1 MTCLLVVTVSLL
13 LLQTPARAQPRY
25 NLENPTQ
32 EAARGYQTKS
42 GIGLLSGWACE
53 ATTVSV
59 RFNDDPPLVVP
70 YGSSRS
76 DTADRCG
83 DTDNGFGLVVNWN
96 ELGDGWHT
104 ATLLIDGTAV
114 QEVWFAVQTLGA
126 PFRRDLGS
134 HPRGVLLSDDSMA
147 VVAWEEA
154 TQNFTIVGHRTA
166 HLPLLGTWRFRTP
179 LPQRAQVVHLLTLN
193 WVTIDARSPAL
204 EVRGWVRTGGTV
216 SGSANEWWEAGDD
229 DHQYVLRGVEPR
241 RERCFE
247 YRFSLTSGRT
257 AAGLLRLTPQQA
269 TSITGCD
276 QDGWQE
282 YPTTGVREQD

>member
-1 MTCLLVVTVSLL
+1 MTWLLVVTISLL
-13 LLQTPARAQPRY
+13 LFQTPAWAQPRY
-25 NLENPTQ
+25 NLENPAR
-32 EAARGYQTKS
+32 EATKS

-59 RFNDDPPLVVP
+59 RFNDGPPLVVP
-70 YGSSRS
+70 YGSSRG

-83 DTDNGFGLVVNWN
+83 DTDNGFGMGVNWN

-114 QEVWFAVQTLGA
+114 QEVGFAVRTLGA

-134 HPRGVLLSDDSMA
+134 HLRRGVLLSDNSMA

-154 TQNFTIVGHRTA
+154 TQNLTIVGHRTA
-166 HLPLLGTWRFRTP
+166 HLPLLGVWRFRTP
-179 LPQRAQVVHLLTLN
+179 LPQRAQLVHLLTLR
-193 WVTIDARSPAL
+193 WITIDARSPVL
-204 EVRGWVRTGGTV
+204 EVRGWLRTGGTV
-216 SGSANEWWEAGDD
+216 SGSANEWWEEGDA
-229 DHQYVLRGVEPR
+229 DHQYVLRGVERR

-282 YPTTGVREQD
+282 YPTTGVREQDDR

>member
-1 MTCLLVVTVSLL
+1 MTWLLVVTISLL
-13 LLQTPARAQPRY
+13 LLQDPAGAQPRY
-25 NLENPTQ
+25 NLENPAR
-32 EAARGYQTKS
+32 EATKS

-59 RFNDDPPLVVP
+59 RFNDGPPLVVP
-70 YGSSRS
+70 YGSSRG

-83 DTDNGFGLVVNWN
+83 DTDNGFGMGVNWN

-114 QEVWFAVQTLGA
+114 QEVGFAVRTLGA
-126 PFRRDLGS
+126 VFRRDLVPHHGA
-134 HPRGVLLSDDSMA
+134 VLLSDNSVA

-154 TQNFTIVGHRTA
+154 TQNLTIVGHRTA
-166 HLPLLGTWRFRTP
+166 HLPLLGVWRFRTP
-179 LPQRAQVVHLLTLN
+179 LPQRLQLVHLLTLSR
-193 WVTIDARSPAL
+193 VEIRAAAPTP
-204 EVRGWVRTGGTV
+204 EVRGWLRTGGTV
-216 SGSANEWWEAGDD
+216 AGYTHEWWEEGDAD
-229 DHQYVLRGVEPR
+229 YQYFLWGVEPR

-269 TSITGCD
+269 TSLTGCD
-276 QDGWQE
+276 HDGWQE